1 MLLIFCAGL
10 GSAQPSAKKSA
21 SARHHASRK
30 HRRSRKTS
38 WKRKGQQ
45 HIRPDRALEI
55 QEALVREKYLSGKPS
70 GVWDART
77 EAAMVRY
84 QADNGW
90 QTKVAPDSR
99 ALIKL
104 GLGPNYSA
112 QQALNLQPNGEVV
125 AGNPASA
132 RNGAAVAADEDKQ

>member
-1 MLLIFCAGL
+1 
-10 GSAQPSAKKSA
+10 
-21 SARHHASRK
+21 
-30 HRRSRKTS
+30 
-38 WKRKGQQ
+38 
-45 HIRPDRALEI
+45 
-55 QEALVREKYLSGKPS
+55 
-70 GVWDART
+70 
-77 EAAMVRY
+77 MVRY

-132 RNGAAVAADEDKQ
+132 RNGATVAADEDKQ